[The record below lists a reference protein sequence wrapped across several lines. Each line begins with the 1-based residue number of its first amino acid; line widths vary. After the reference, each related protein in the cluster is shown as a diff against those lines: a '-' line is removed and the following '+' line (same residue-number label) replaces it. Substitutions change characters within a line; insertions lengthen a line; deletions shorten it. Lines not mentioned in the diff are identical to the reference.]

1 MCEMSSDYL
10 VDSFEQTKELT
21 KVREDIRLPKK
32 YKVILFNDDYTP
44 MDFVVNILKRF
55 FGMSNENATQTMLE
69 IHFKGQ
75 GVCGV
80 FSRDIA
86 ETKMALVNDY
96 ARSKEYPL
104 LCKMEPE

>member
-1 MCEMSSDYL
+1 MSSDYL

-21 KVREDIRLPKK
+21 KVREDICLPKK

-44 MDFVVNILKRF
+44 MDFVVYILKRF
-55 FGMSNENATQTMLE
+55 FGMSEENATQTMLE
-69 IHFKGQ
+69 VHFKGQ
-75 GVCGV
+75 SVCGI

-96 ARSKEYPL
+96 SRSEEYPL